1 MVGGLLARLEAL
13 LDDLVALDVDTLGD
27 GELHQMV
34 VSLSRCDTRLEAA
47 LCRLIG
53 RWDRR
58 QIWADNGSKAA
69 GARLARET
77 HQRRGDADRLV
88 RRARDLGAMPAPR
101 RRTSPARSMARTSI
115 SLRRA
120 TDRGATP
127 SSSTAQ
133 RCSSTCAEPRSSPSP
148 TAVSSTG
155 SSAPT
160 GMPPTGMPMPC
171 AHHDTCRRRR
181 HGAAPSLSTACS
193 TRSAER
199 PSRQN
204 WSASAN
210 SCGSRTS
217 VTASNALHGSVAP
230 MPWWRWRCGRP
241 PPLPTGCDRGRC
253 SP

>member
-88 RRARDLGAMPAPR
+88 RRARDLVAMPHCEIGVCHRRDQRRPR
-101 RRTSPARSMARTSI
+101 RPRCVVQPAV
-115 SLRRA
+115 
-120 TDRGATP
+120 
-127 SSSTAQ
+127 AQ
-133 RCSSTCAEPRSSPSP
+133 RR
-148 TAVSSTG
+148 V
-155 SSAPT
+155 
-160 GMPPTGMPMPC
+160 
-171 AHHDTCRRRR
+171 R
-181 HGAAPSLSTACS
+181 
-193 TRSAER
+193 
-199 PSRQN
+199 
-204 WSASAN
+204 
-210 SCGSRTS
+210 
-217 VTASNALHGSVAP
+217 
-230 MPWWRWRCGRP
+230 
-241 PPLPTGCDRGRC
+241 
-253 SP
+253 